1 MTFLYLFTGVKDFP
15 TKMKFITMLITLI
28 RFQLH
33 KNKINRRIE
42 EIIVLF
48 SIYI

>member
-28 RFQLH
+28 RFQVH
-33 KNKINRRIE
+33 KNKINRIE